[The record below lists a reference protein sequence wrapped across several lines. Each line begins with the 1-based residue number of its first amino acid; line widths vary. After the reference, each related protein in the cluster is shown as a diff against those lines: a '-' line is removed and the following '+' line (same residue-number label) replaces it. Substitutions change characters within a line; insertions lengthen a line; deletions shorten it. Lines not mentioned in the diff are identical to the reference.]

1 MLIGL
6 ANEMLTLT
14 ADILEGVIL
23 ALVGVKPSR
32 RTHTRAKAWQTR
44 PYTKRERQTRVTL
57 NDRALQRL
65 AGRLF
70 ENLPRDVAI
79 SVLNDVKRYGMEA

>member
-32 RTHTRAKAWQTR
+32 RTHTRKAQQTR
-44 PYTKRERQTRVTL
+44 QYTKRKRQTRVTL

-79 SVLNDVKRYGMEA
+79 SVLNDVKRYGMEV